1 MQCIDI
7 RVLYSL
13 KISFGFAISHQNLWS
28 VRLWLKQNECYWKC
42 LQNIWDKNIYIDFIK
57 KSKYDY
63 WININTLITIPLVF
77 IGTVI
82 MEMHIMMHTNCLWSL
97 WCRFYWKHNC
107 WPNHSQ
113 RHNFVENSNVTREN
127 NYLNVFFGGGFG
139 IIRTIKKIVL
149 CNEQ

>member
-28 VRLWLKQNECYWKC
+28 VRLWLKQKECYWKC
-42 LQNIWDKNIYIDFIK
+42 LQNIWDKKKYIDFIK

-97 WCRFYWKHNC
+97 WCQFYWKHNG

-127 NYLNVFFGGGFG
+127 NYLNVFWVGFFWYYQDY
-139 IIRTIKKIVL
+139 KKIVL